1 MSITGYRY
9 QGDPMPHE
17 KVNRNASLVRMHEL
31 RPDLSWA
38 ALGKMYGG
46 ITRQRA
52 QQIYASAKKK
62 EEMYGHR

>member
-1 MSITGYRY
+1 
-9 QGDPMPHE
+9 MPHE